1 MGHVCQGDF
10 LPGKEHL
17 RSQDDEALSRVFTVE
32 NGYRR
37 SPQVKEAGAVSV
49 PWSMTAKDRCWKT
62 SNVSSQKISKG
73 LCNMFLKWRKSIES
87 MGKEANQPLLSGWK
101 EISALR
107 TLAVVAESS
116 IYYSKFLFSLKDGVL
131 MNSAEPSFLPCE
143 GRILKRQ
150 PSDSI
155 KSGWSKSKGRRTWTE
170 PCICLCW
177 SGLPFAPP
185 PILKIFKLH
194 IKISDS
200 CLTKYSDSITN
211 LESMNE
217 NKILLELWLLVNNWE
232 NSATEWRK
240 YFLPKITHTF

>member
-1 MGHVCQGDF
+1 MFAKETFCQEKNTSGLRMMKPF
-10 LPGKEHL
+10 PGCLPWKMDIGAHPK
-17 RSQDDEALSRVFTVE
+17 SR
-32 NGYRR
+32 RR
-37 SPQVKEAGAVSV
+37 GAVSV

-101 EISALR
+101 EISGLR

-131 MNSAEPSFLPCE
+131 MNSAEPTFLPCE

-170 PCICLCW
+170 PCICLSW
-177 SGLPFAPP
+177 SGLPFAPLP
-185 PILKIFKLH
+185 FLKSSNYILKFQIVVWQ
-194 IKISDS
+194 
-200 CLTKYSDSITN
+200 SIVTQ
-211 LESMNE
+211 
-217 NKILLELWLLVNNWE
+217 
-232 NSATEWRK
+232 
-240 YFLPKITHTF
+240 